1 MIMTVIARIASA
13 SALLL
18 SVGLVLPHGPA
29 RAANGAPAAPAA
41 GGGELRFAATS
52 SARVVSQQGE
62 AAEKDEKSEKSVH
75 EAPLEVFADIEKAWN
90 KKDVDRILSHFG
102 EQKVWIS
109 VEGTGPSGGEF
120 SRNQSYY
127 LLRDLFKYT
136 ITRKFEFVQYRKP
149 EDDGKSTFAVAER
162 HFQHTDDG
170 RLFKDKIYV
179 SLHLEGEPDEE
190 RWVVDEIKS
199 IR

>member
-1 MIMTVIARIASA
+1 MTVFARIALA

-18 SVGLVLPHGPA
+18 TAGLVLPHGPA
-29 RAANGAPAAPAA
+29 RAANDAPAAPSA
-41 GGGELRFAATS
+41 GGGDLR
-52 SARVVSQQGE
+52 SASTASGRVVSQQGE
-62 AAEKDEKSEKSVH
+62 AAEKDEKNEESVH
-75 EAPLEVFADIEKAWN
+75 EAPLEVFADIEKAWVE
-90 KKDVDRILSHFG
+90 KDVDRILSHFG
-102 EQKVWIS
+102 GQKVWIS

-127 LLRDLFKYT
+127 LLKDLFKYT
-136 ITRKFEFVQYRKP
+136 ITRKFEFVQFRKP
-149 EDDGKSTFAVAER
+149 EDESKSTFAVAER

>member
-18 SVGLVLPHGPA
+18 TVGLVLPHGPA
-29 RAANGAPAAPAA
+29 RAANGAPAATA
-41 GGGELRFAATS
+41 GGGELRSGTAS
-52 SARVVSQQGE
+52 SARVVSQQ
-62 AAEKDEKSEKSVH
+62 AETAEDVEESKESVH
-75 EAPLEVFADIEKAWN
+75 EAPLEVFADIEKAWVEKN
-90 KKDVDRILSHFG
+90 VDRILSHFG

-127 LLRDLFKYT
+127 LLKDLFKYT

-149 EDDGKSTFAVAER
+149 EDESKSTFAVAER

-179 SLHLEGEPDEE
+179 SLHLEGEPDEQ

>member
-1 MIMTVIARIASA
+1 MSAIARIASA
-13 SALLL
+13 AAFFLT
-18 SVGLVLPHGPA
+18 VGLVLSDSPARVATSARAGLPVFPNDDGSVVSRQQEEDGPA
-29 RAANGAPAAPAA
+29 V
-41 GGGELRFAATS
+41 EKEDS
-52 SARVVSQQGE
+52 SDVQ
-62 AAEKDEKSEKSVH
+62 
-75 EAPLEVFADIEKAWN
+75 EAPLEVFAAIEKAWN
-90 KKDVDRILSHFG
+90 GKNVEGILSHFG
-102 EQKVWIS
+102 SQKVWIS

-127 LLRDLFKYT
+127 LLKDLFKYT

-149 EDDGKSTFAVAER
+149 DDDGKTTFAVAER

-179 SLHLEGEPDEE
+179 SLHLESESESEEE

-199 IR
+199 VR